1 MDIRKI
7 IKKPLITERTSAL
20 KEHDNKYCFMVDKT
34 ATKGQIREAVEKLF
48 NVKVE
53 DIHTSIVP
61 GKYRRMGA
69 HEGLQSDWKK
79 AIVKVQKGQEIQLV
93 EEA

>member
-20 KEHDNKYCFMVDKT
+20 KEQDNKYCFKCDKD
-34 ATKGQIREAVEKLF
+34 ATKGQIKEAVEKLF

-53 DIHTSIVP
+53 NVHTSIVP
-61 GKYRRMGA
+61 GKERRQGA
-69 HEGLQSDWKK
+69 HSGYQSDWKK
-79 AIVKVQKGQEIQLV
+79 AIVKIQKGQEIQLV